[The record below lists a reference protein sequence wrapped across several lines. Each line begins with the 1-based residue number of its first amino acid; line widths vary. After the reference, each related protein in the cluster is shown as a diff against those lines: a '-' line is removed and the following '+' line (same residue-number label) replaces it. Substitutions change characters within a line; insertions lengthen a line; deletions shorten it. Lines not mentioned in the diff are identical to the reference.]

1 MNDRSDPKP
10 FHRVEKALESLF
22 HDPNPDPAFLAR
34 LEQQFQT
41 RQLPPAPAA
50 SKPSRFLP
58 NLKRAARFVAWGV
71 AALLLVLGL
80 GWGIDRLIPRPLHGA
95 SLLPAP
101 TEQSAPTPT
110 ETPVPEYPTPLSLQS
125 PHEEI
130 RQRILFPAWNSLW
143 IEAQTT
149 YTTTEGV
156 LQNDFVQSWL
166 QRTSGG
172 RALVTDRLP
181 PGIAFSLD
189 LSPRW
194 VWASNAIDLAVFDAQ
209 NPQANPKVVNPR
221 WGVHPLEKANPVL
234 EMLFPLELGLRSED
248 VQLVSMETIAGRPA
262 LMLDWSSYR
271 LWVDVATG
279 VLLRERKHS
288 ENGEVRETILRT
300 ILYNP
305 EIPAD
310 VMSTENL
317 EQARFGLAS
326 ALANAHP
333 TSTPGGPVITITSGQ
348 DQSVYIRSGPG
359 TSYAVI
365 GYLKSGEHA
374 PALGKSLNGEWIQ
387 LEYPATEAGV
397 GWVYRPLVELRGGE
411 PPIVEPPP
419 TPAPLPTSSGP
430 FTTTYAI
437 LPLTLLKGSGDAM
450 PPTQGPDQG
459 MLYFVA
465 RSSGAPFSR
474 ELARVPVACLYT
486 GENCVAE
493 VVPGFPSNQDSPLS
507 WSPDGRQAMLVD
519 SNENLLRAYYPQI
532 NTWQPI
538 VRDLYATRELLP
550 WSPDGAWIAA
560 TIQQGENGVS
570 NLVTLIRPDG
580 SQQRPLAKYV
590 GGDQTPLGWLNPNTL
605 LIMVDRPVPKGQT
618 GTQVPP
624 RLYKLDIQND
634 ESTELFQSLGP
645 EVLHNQPIISPDGNQ
660 FITITRVGAYQ
671 ELTVIDI
678 NGGQGRP
685 LGIYGQDPV
694 WSPDG
699 QWIAVMVPQSFS
711 SELTVVHPDG
721 SGLRKLFK
729 WENASLLWAPDSQH
743 LIIQAWPP
751 ADISTGENR
760 TRFFLVSI
768 VDGSVKELTLTGTY
782 TGYEPVWPSFQP
794 PVAPD
799 APLPQL
805 PPPLPTIAVPTT
817 PITATYP
824 SGIIV
829 EQYPIGLGLATG
841 DQMDYG
847 YIPAPDQALVKRKP
861 WRESS
866 SGNAYT
872 QQVLAQFGYRLEND
886 NLYKGDQLL
895 ITGLQPAGSISVN
908 SSQTDFVWG
917 VTTSTAGGYS
927 LVRKDSVGP
936 WNPAP
941 YLIPPV
947 FIGDDL
953 LELHTDPGG
962 GNLQVM
968 RAGQSIFTANLQTEP
983 GGSVHGLWAWNGH
996 WALELTGNVIVDGQS
1011 LNRQT
1016 GNDETY
1022 GFRLLDGK
1030 PFYIYRKGGQIDA
1043 WYEAHAIPLGFEQV
1057 IHYACCSGGYLT
1069 LKGNETMTWFYAY
1082 KDHVWYYVEIGV
1094 YP

>member
-1 MNDRSDPKP
+1 MNDWSDPKH
-10 FHRVEKALESLF
+10 FQRVEKALESFF

-34 LEQQFQT
+34 LEKQFQT
-41 RQLPPAPAA
+41 RQLPPAPAV
-50 SKPSRFLP
+50 SKPGRFLP
-58 NLKRAARFVAWGV
+58 NLTRAARFVAWGV
-71 AALLLVLGL
+71 AALLLVASL
-80 GWGIDRLIPRPLHGA
+80 GWGIDHLIPRPLHGA

-101 TEQSAPTPT
+101 TEQSAPTPI

-130 RQRILFPAWNSLW
+130 RQRILFSAWNSLW

-156 LQNDFVQSWL
+156 LQNDFVQAWL
-166 QRTSGG
+166 ERTSGG
-172 RALVTDRLP
+172 RALITDRLP
-181 PGIAFSLD
+181 PDILFTLD

-194 VWASNAIDLAVFDAQ
+194 VWASNAIDLAVFDTQ
-209 NPQANPKVVNPR
+209 NPQANSKVVNPR
-221 WGVHPLEKANPVL
+221 WAVHPLEKANPAL

-248 VQLVSMETIAGRPA
+248 VQPISMETIAGRPA
-262 LMLDWSSYR
+262 LVLDWSSYR
-271 LWVDVATG
+271 LWVDATTG
-279 VLLRERKHS
+279 VLLQERKVT
-288 ENGEVRETILRT
+288 ENGQASETTLRT

-305 EIPAD
+305 VVPAD
-310 VMSTENL
+310 VSSSENL
-317 EQARFGLAS
+317 DQARFGPAPTP
-326 ALANAHP
+326 ANARP
-333 TSTPGGPVITITSGQ
+333 TSTPGGPAII
-348 DQSVYIRSGPG
+348 
-359 TSYAVI
+359 
-365 GYLKSGEHA
+365 
-374 PALGKSLNGEWIQ
+374 
-387 LEYPATEAGV
+387 
-397 GWVYRPLVELRGGE
+397 
-411 PPIVEPPP
+411 P
-419 TPAPLPTSSGP
+419 TPAPTSNSP
-430 FTTTYAI
+430 FTTTFAT
-437 LPLTLLKGSGDAM
+437 LPLTLLKGSGAAL

-474 ELARVPVACLYT
+474 ELARVPVACLYA

-493 VVPGFPSNQDSPLS
+493 IVPGYPSNQDSPLS
-507 WSPDGRQAMLVD
+507 WSPDGRQAVLVD
-519 SNENLLRAYYPQI
+519 FNENLLRAYYPQI
-532 NTWQPI
+532 NTWQSI

-605 LIMVDRPVPKGQT
+605 LILVDQPVPKGQT

-634 ESTELFQSLGP
+634 QATELFQSLGP
-645 EVLHNQPIISPDGNQ
+645 EVLHNQPVISPDGNQ

-671 ELTVIDI
+671 ELTVLDV
-678 NGGQGRP
+678 NGGQGQP
-685 LGIYGQDPV
+685 LGIYGQDPA

-699 QWIAVMVPQSFS
+699 KWIAVMVPQSFS

-768 VDGSVKELTLTGTY
+768 TDGSVKELTLTGTY

-794 PVAPD
+794 PVALD
-799 APLPQL
+799 SSLPQL

-824 SGIIV
+824 SGLIV
-829 EQYPIGLGLATG
+829 EQYPIGLELATG
-841 DQMDYG
+841 DQLDYG
-847 YIPAPDQALVKRKP
+847 YIPAPDQVLVKRKP
-861 WRESS
+861 WRERS
-866 SGNAYT
+866 SGNAST

-895 ITGLQPAGSISVN
+895 IAGLQPAGSISVN
-908 SSQTDFVWG
+908 NSKTDFVWV

-927 LVRKDSVGP
+927 LVRKDSVEP

-953 LELHTDPGG
+953 LELHTNPGG
-962 GNLQVM
+962 GNLQIM
-968 RAGQSIFTANLQTEP
+968 RAGQSIYTADLQTDP
-983 GGSVHGLWAWNGH
+983 SGSVHGLWAWNGH

-1011 LNRQT
+1011 LNGQT
-1016 GNDETY
+1016 GYDETY

-1043 WYEAHAIPLGFEQV
+1043 WYDAQAIPLGFEQV

-1069 LKGNETMTWFYAY
+1069 LKGNDTMTWFYAY
-1082 KDHVWYYVEIGV
+1082 KNHVWFYVEIGA